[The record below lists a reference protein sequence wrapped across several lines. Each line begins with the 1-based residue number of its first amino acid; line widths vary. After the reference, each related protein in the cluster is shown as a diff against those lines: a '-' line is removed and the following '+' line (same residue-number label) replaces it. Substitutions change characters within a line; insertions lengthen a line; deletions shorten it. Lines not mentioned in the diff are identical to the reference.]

1 MGTNLHNLRAPD
13 GSRKKRKRVGR
24 GPGSG
29 LGKTSGKGH
38 KGQKSRSGRMRI
50 AGFEGGQMPL
60 QRRLPKFGF
69 KNPFRVEYVPV
80 NLDRLDALFDD
91 GATVDLEA
99 WAAKGILKKKK
110 HLVKVLGQGQLTKKL
125 HVSAHAFSQKAKEA
139 IENAG
144 GSVTVI
150 GAPAAEAAASEG

>member
-1 MGTNLHNLRAPD
+1 VGTNLHNLRAPE
-13 GSRKKRKRVGR
+13 GSRKRKKRVGR

-38 KGQKSRSGRMRI
+38 KGQKSRSGRMTI

-80 NLDRLDALFDD
+80 NLERLDAVFED
-91 GATVDLEA
+91 GATIDPETLFE
-99 WAAKGILKKKK
+99 KGILSKKGVK
-110 HLVKVLGQGQLTKKL
+110 VKVLARGEISKKIT
-125 HVSAHAFSQKAKEA
+125 VTAHAFSRKAKEA

-144 GSVTVI
+144 GSVSVI
-150 GAPAAEAAASEG
+150 EVPAAEAGATQG